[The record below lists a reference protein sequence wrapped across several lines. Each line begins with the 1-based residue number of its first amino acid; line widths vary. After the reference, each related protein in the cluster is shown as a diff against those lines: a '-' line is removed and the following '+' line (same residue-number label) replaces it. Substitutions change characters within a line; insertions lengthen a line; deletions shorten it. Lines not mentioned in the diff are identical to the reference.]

1 MGPLCKQQ
9 KQSKGDSFH
18 VHLTF
23 KMLWGKLAEPRA
35 MFHHE
40 NSSVVATAL
49 TPVLDIPVSLPP
61 FSFLYICFH
70 YTSSLNSMFFITL
83 ENITE
88 TEMGR
93 EVIRDGKV
101 RGNLMSRSSA
111 LKAFEC

>member
-1 MGPLCKQQ
+1 
-9 KQSKGDSFH
+9 
-18 VHLTF
+18 
-23 KMLWGKLAEPRA
+23 
-35 MFHHE
+35 
-40 NSSVVATAL
+40 
-49 TPVLDIPVSLPP
+49 
-61 FSFLYICFH
+61 
-70 YTSSLNSMFFITL
+70 MFFITL